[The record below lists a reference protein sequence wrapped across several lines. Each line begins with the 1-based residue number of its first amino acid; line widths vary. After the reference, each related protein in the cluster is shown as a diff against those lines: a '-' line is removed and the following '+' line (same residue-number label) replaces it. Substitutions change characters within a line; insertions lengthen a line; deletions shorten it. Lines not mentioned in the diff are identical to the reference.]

1 MTRSEFEY
9 SQKRSPRG
17 ARVVIILS
25 AIGVALIA
33 AWVLGPIALDKYG
46 ATIAA
51 VYTPRTVQPVVVTPP
66 VVPAPT
72 ATTATASPVIEEEPP
87 PAPVYGTASAAAFE
101 ATGSLST
108 PWPKDPSSAIPAEAT
123 RIASVAPVASVM
135 ENAEPPAVVPLPR
148 KRPSLTIAARLAIPL
163 PRPRPEIEADV
174 SEGELTAF
182 ERQVQ
187 RQQSGD

>member
-66 VVPAPT
+66 VVPAP
-72 ATTATASPVIEEEPP
+72 AVTTATAGPVIEEEPP

-123 RIASVAPVASVM
+123 RIASAAPVMEM

-148 KRPSLTIAARLAIPL
+148 KRPSLTIAARLSIPL

-174 SEGELTAF
+174 PEAELTAF